1 MAETWTYTWAL
12 RNILAQLMMPPGLWI
27 LLIVIAMIA
36 LRNRRVLQTVTISI
50 ALSLM
55 WITST
60 AAFNQ
65 WLIKTS
71 NLWMHYPEPLHVST
85 LDQAK
90 VGKQRAAI
98 VILGAGVRRGAV
110 DNPQYQNQDVS
121 AEAMERLRM
130 GARLSKITT
139 LPILVTGGSPDRTDT
154 KNLPEGQ
161 LMAMVL
167 AAELGVRARWI
178 EDQSNTTQE
187 NAKFSVKILDKEQI
201 RQVYLVTHFWHL
213 PRAQRIFEQYGVKV
227 IPVPIG
233 FHDKKKL
240 TPMDFLPRDGQTSQ
254 QLWHELIGHLWYQLK
269 Y

>member
-1 MAETWTYTWAL
+1 
-12 RNILAQLMMPPGLWI
+12 MMPPGLWI
-27 LLIVIAMIA
+27 VLIVIALIA
-36 LRNRRVLQTVTISI
+36 LRKRRLLQTILIVS
-50 ALSLM
+50 ALSLL

-65 WLIKTS
+65 WLIRAS
-71 NLWMHYPEPLHVST
+71 HRWMHYPEPLKISA
-85 LDQAK
+85 LDPAK
-90 VGKQRAAI
+90 IGKESAAI
-98 VILGAGVRRGAV
+98 VVLGSGVRRGAI
-110 DNPQYQNQDVS
+110 DNPQYHNQDVS
-121 AEAMERLRM
+121 QGAMERLRM
-130 GARLSKITT
+130 GARLSKITS
-139 LPILVTGGSPDRTDT
+139 LPLLVTGGSPDRTDPT
-154 KNLPEGQ
+154 NLPEGQ

-187 NAKFSVKILDKEQI
+187 NAQFSVKILDKEQI

-233 FHDKKKL
+233 FHEEKKF

-254 QLWHELIGHLWYQLK
+254 QLWHELIGHLWYRLK